1 MDIAELI
8 GSAFADGQVL
18 TVPWGIDYFSVV
30 VGVLTGALFACDRKL
45 DIIGTVVLGLV
56 TGYGGGIIRDVLL
69 QDKGVYFT
77 SHPDL
82 ILVCIVLCAFVF
94 YFRGLFKHLDA
105 MVFFADALSVG
116 LFALAGASKAYA
128 CGEGFVLTVILGAIT
143 AVGGGAVRDICV
155 GETPGIFQQSNFY
168 AVAGLGGALL
178 FTVLAYAGVPLV
190 VAGIACVFT
199 VGFLRYWSVYFDWKT
214 RNEAD
219 LTPHVARGLGKVRR
233 VVAGV
238 FLQGGDRI
246 SVRRQRKRLRA
257 QKRAGHDGGCRA
269 ACEGERPEDAGC
281 RDDGGRDAG
290 CRDGAGGDANRRD
303 GADEDA
309 NRRDGAS
316 GDANPGKVASGGAGR
331 QESGRAAR

>member
-116 LFALAGASKAYA
+116 LFALAGASKAHA

-257 QKRAGHDGGCRA
+257 RKRAGHDGDRRA

-281 RDDGGRDAG
+281 RDDGGQDAG
-290 CRDGAGGDANRRD
+290 CRDGAG
-303 GADEDA
+303 EDA

-331 QESGRAAR
+331 

>member
-1 MDIAELI
+1 M
-8 GSAFADGQVL
+8 
-18 TVPWGIDYFSVV
+18 
-30 VGVLTGALFACDRKL
+30 
-45 DIIGTVVLGLV
+45 
-56 TGYGGGIIRDVLL
+56 
-69 QDKGVYFT
+69 
-77 SHPDL
+77 
-82 ILVCIVLCAFVF
+82 
-94 YFRGLFKHLDA
+94 
-105 MVFFADALSVG
+105 
-116 LFALAGASKAYA
+116 
-128 CGEGFVLTVILGAIT
+128 
-143 AVGGGAVRDICV
+143 GGGAVRDICV

-219 LTPHVARGLGKVRR
+219 LTPHVARGLGKARR

-257 QKRAGHDGGCRA
+257 RKRAGHDGDCRA

-290 CRDGAGGDANRRD
+290 CRDGAG
-303 GADEDA
+303 EDA

-316 GDANPGKVASGGAGR
+316 GDANPGNVASGGAGR